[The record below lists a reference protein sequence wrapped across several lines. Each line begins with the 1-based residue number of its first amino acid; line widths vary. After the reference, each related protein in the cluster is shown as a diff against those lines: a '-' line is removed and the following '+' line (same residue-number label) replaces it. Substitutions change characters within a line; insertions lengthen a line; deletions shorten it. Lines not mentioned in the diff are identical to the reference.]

1 MNMTTRP
8 QRKRNTRRGQS
19 FTELAM
25 ILPLI
30 MIVFFGMV
38 EIGWWVQSWI
48 SVATA
53 AREGA
58 RFGSRGL
65 HVTGSEIAQVA
76 NVSLSSTLNVTL
88 EGLEANTRIIVTQI
102 DVEPDGSLDVYDI
115 YTLGDLDVESSVC
128 TLGPCGPD
136 SIDIIQLSEA
146 NLAFNGNPSF
156 CGDEDGCRA
165 DLIVVEAYHNH
176 RLLLPVPFITDY
188 IDEHVT
194 LNGRGIMRVL
204 FRREVP

>member
-1 MNMTTRP
+1 MVKRP
-8 QRKRNTRRGQS
+8 QRQRNKRRGQS
-19 FTELAM
+19 LTELAM
-25 ILPLI
+25 ILPL
-30 MIVFFGMV
+30 MMLVFFGMV

-65 HVTGSEIAQVA
+65 HVTGSEIAEVA
-76 NVSLSSTLNVTL
+76 NVSLSSTLNVKL
-88 EGLEANTRIIVTQI
+88 EGLEANVRIIVTQI
-102 DVEPDGSLDVYDI
+102 DVEPNGSLDVYDI
-115 YTLGDLDVESSVC
+115 YTLGDLDVGSSVC
-128 TLGPCGPD
+128 TLGPCDPD

-146 NLAFNGNPSF
+146 NLAFNDNPSF

-165 DLIVVEAYHNH
+165 DIVVVEAYYEH

-188 IDEHVT
+188 INEHIT